1 MKDLKIVVM
10 NPPNKAQQIEIIN
23 VIQQLIQERYY
34 S

>member
-10 NPPNKAQQIEIIN
+10 NPPNKEQQIEIIN